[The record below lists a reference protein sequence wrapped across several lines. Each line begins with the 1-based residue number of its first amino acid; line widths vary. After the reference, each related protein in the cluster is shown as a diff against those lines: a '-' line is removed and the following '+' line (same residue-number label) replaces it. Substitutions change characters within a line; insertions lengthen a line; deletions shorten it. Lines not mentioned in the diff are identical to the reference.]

1 MKRSI
6 LVILLITVLSPIT
19 TLGQYSKFTIKA
31 SLDSA
36 YLIMGRQTDV
46 TLEVIGPVDSTASVT
61 SIDSMWNKIE
71 LVSLGEAEVSDIGNG
86 QKLLKQNVTIQAF
99 EPGLY
104 SVPAFMFIQGKDT
117 VISSRPALKILP
129 VEADSLNSFES
140 VVAVNDDELPLIDL
154 SNMSWF
160 WWVLLVIVIV
170 AGVIFIIWKYYRKGT
185 IQLPIKTAP
194 KPIPPYELAISQLN
208 KLKEEHLWERGA
220 EKLYYTKLTDILRTY
235 LQGRF
240 GINAMEMTSSQIL
253 SALKA
258 DAILPELY
266 SRIHSAL
273 TVADFV
279 KFAKLKPTREDNE
292 GSYNTVVK
300 FVEDTKPVVI
310 ETESSLDSKETQLQD
325 TNPNI
330 SEQK

>member
-1 MKRSI
+1 MKRNI
-6 LVILLITVLSPIT
+6 LVILLILVLSPIAI
-19 TLGQYSKFTIKA
+19 LAQSSKFSIKA

-36 YLIMGRQTDV
+36 YLIMGRQTDL
-46 TLEVIGPVDSTASVT
+46 TLEVTGPIDSTATVT

-71 LVSLGEAEVSDIGNG
+71 LVSLGEAKVSDIGNG
-86 QKLLKQNVTIQAF
+86 QRKLKQNITIQAF

-104 SVPAFMFIQGKDT
+104 SVPSFLFIQGADT
-117 VISSRPALKILP
+117 VMSSRPALKVLP
-129 VEADSLNSFES
+129 VEADSLNSFEN

-154 SNMSWF
+154 SNMTWF
-160 WWVLLVIVIV
+160 WWILLVIFII
-170 AGVIFIIWKYYRKGT
+170 AAAIFIIWKYYRKGT
-185 IQLPIKTAP
+185 IQLPLKSAP

-253 SALKA
+253 SAIKS
-258 DAILPELY
+258 DGILPELY
-266 SRIHSAL
+266 TRIHSAL
-273 TVADFV
+273 SVADFV

-292 GSYNTVVK
+292 GSYNTIVK
-300 FVEDTKPVVI
+300 FVEDSKPVV
-310 ETESSLDSKETQLQD
+310 TDTKSTTDNSTTQSQD
-325 TNPNI
+325 TNPNTP
-330 SEQK
+330 EKK